1 MVKSHGLFRLLNS
14 WERDR
19 EWFRIDFFWV
29 WHEMSAQ
36 DFCQWSLYDLLFEK
50 LLRFQ
55 KLYELKDLG
64 IFIRIFCKVTAFPR
78 LVSTQHSALTAE
90 HETSTTEYTFWP
102 QWLFKSLHRTIAVN
116 ICAPRG
122 TDVWYMIVS
131 IMCLNT
137 QHVMYVRCI
146 WQLSSSSQVCNCIWS
161 LNKLCTLYLIEHQPT
176 NLVIFGYCIWNV
188 RCFWY
193 HIPCRW
199 SWQHRQRILMLEFVR
214 PLRSGMFCRWHS

>member
-1 MVKSHGLFRLLNS
+1 MVKSHGLLRLLNS
-14 WERDR
+14 WEWDR
-19 EWFRIDFFWV
+19 EWFGSVFLGLAWNVNSRLLSMIIV
-29 WHEMSAQ
+29 WSAIWEASP
-36 DFCQWSLYDLLFEK
+36 FPKVAIMNYDLLFEK
-50 LLRFQ
+50 LLRFK
-55 KLYELKDLG
+55 KLYELNDLG

-78 LVSTQHSALTAE
+78 LVATQHGALTAE
-90 HETSTTEYTFWP
+90 HETLTTE
-102 QWLFKSLHRTIAVN
+102 
-116 ICAPRG
+116 CAPRG

-176 NLVIFGYCIWNV
+176 NLVTFGYCIWNV